1 MFFFIDTDCLET
13 CTVSINQFLFDGQ
26 IPSIDTVYI
35 KTNHGLILNK
45 VWISHNN
52 LRNIHLVLQTID
64 DLYIYITR
72 WADTKC
78 RNDDY
83 SVVSI
88 KNTLYVK
95 DVKNK

>member
-1 MFFFIDTDCLET
+1 LFFFIDTDCLET

-64 DLYIYITR
+64 DLYILLDGLIPNVEMMIIQLCQSRILCT
-72 WADTKC
+72 
-78 RNDDY
+78 
-83 SVVSI
+83 
-88 KNTLYVK
+88 
-95 DVKNK
+95 